1 LKCLGRSEHQ
11 RQIGSAIGS
20 LARAQPVSLLF
31 PNTGRNPLAGPI
43 KARLDQIRMHLFGRS
58 PLAARRSPH
67 LALLVARLAL
77 LRHQPASQ
85 LFRKRIQLARPV
97 QRLKLRLN
105 DARPQVFLDPSA
117 IGLEPK
123 APQWL

>member
-11 RQIGSAIGS
+11 QQIGSAIGS
-20 LARAQPVSLLF
+20 LARAQPVSLPF
-31 PNTGRNPLAGPI
+31 PNTGRNPLAGPT
-43 KARLDQIRMHLFGRS
+43 KAMLDQIRMHLFGRS
-58 PLAARRSPH
+58 PLAAR